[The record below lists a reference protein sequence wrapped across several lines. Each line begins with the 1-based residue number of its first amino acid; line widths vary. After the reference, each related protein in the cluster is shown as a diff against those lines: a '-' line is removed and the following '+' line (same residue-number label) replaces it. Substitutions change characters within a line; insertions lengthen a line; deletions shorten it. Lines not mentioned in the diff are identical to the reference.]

1 MTGGN
6 RATSHEGPRLH
17 FRCAG
22 RLGGPLITI
31 TEKSRSAVLALTEL
45 AQRGSAGPVPILE
58 VAEARGIPL
67 HFLEQLFAG
76 LRRAGVL
83 QSQRGV
89 KGGYSFRRA
98 PAEVTILDVV
108 ETVDGRLAPPGGA
121 GAGEGTE
128 SVWSEAR
135 AGLAEL
141 LSGLTIAD
149 MVEREARLQSAP
161 MFHI

>member
-1 MTGGN
+1 M
-6 RATSHEGPRLH
+6 
-17 FRCAG
+17 
-22 RLGGPLITI
+22 ITI

-45 AQRGSAGPVPILE
+45 AQRGSAAPVPILE

-76 LRRAGVL
+76 LRRAGIL

-98 PAEVTILDVV
+98 PTEVTILEVV
-108 ETVDGRLAPPGGA
+108 ETVDGRITSPAGSGPPEGA
-121 GAGEGTE
+121 D
-128 SVWSEAR
+128 SVWAEAR
-135 AGLAEL
+135 AGLADL
-141 LSGLTIAD
+141 LSGLTVAD
-149 MVEREARLQSAP
+149 MVEREARFQSAP

>member
-1 MTGGN
+1 M
-6 RATSHEGPRLH
+6 
-17 FRCAG
+17 
-22 RLGGPLITI
+22 ITI

-67 HFLEQLFAG
+67 HFLEQIFAG

-89 KGGYSFRRA
+89 KGGYSFRR
-98 PAEVTILDVV
+98 PPIEVSILEVV
-108 ETVDGRLAPPGGA
+108 ETVDGRITPPGGDA
-121 GAGEGTE
+121 AAWGSE
-128 SVWSEAR
+128 SVWIEAQ
-135 AGLAEL
+135 AALADL
-141 LSGLTIAD
+141 LGGLTIAD
-149 MVEREARLQSAP
+149 MQEREARIQDAP